1 MSSKQVQAAVNKIM
15 PDATVRFGWTEYY
28 GERVRGYILDAH
40 TSWAKDNGTYM
51 GATLEQAL
59 AHIEQ
64 MEIKAERWDSRC

>member
-1 MSSKQVQAAVNKIM
+1 MSSKQVQAAVKKVM
-15 PDATVRFGWTEYY
+15 PDATVRFGWTEHY

-40 TSWAKDNGTYM
+40 TSWAKDNGAYM

-64 MEIKAERWDSRC
+64 MEIKAEQGD